1 METCLKQPERD
12 VFAALMLVVL
22 YCMDLKTIT
31 DRDKR
36 TVEEKAVDIFLNF
49 CFVWNFYNFDL
60 VLTSEV
66 LQRYVFL

>member
-1 METCLKQPERD
+1 
-12 VFAALMLVVL
+12 
-22 YCMDLKTIT
+22 MDLKTIT

-66 LQRYVFL
+66 LQRHVFL